1 MKRLWTRANS
11 KPTETKNDTGERS
24 PARAESLPVHRW
36 LQSRHNSFTSEAT
49 CRKAEDSL
57 CSPPSTHR
65 DPIGPCSSEHC
76 QAVVAR
82 LQHQLQNLKEEKSQL
97 ESLISMQRQ
106 TLHQI
111 DRDGRTSEEVARR
124 QIEVQQR
131 LALVSIEEKLTSS
144 SDAIQSLNEHII
156 DLRKLLE
163 AKDEEAEKLRTEL
176 AEVHEAERQAKKLA
190 AEETAKFAKAYAD
203 LNEHTNHL
211 KLLEQKLG
219 AVEVLLHPDSPKT
232 EKSSD
237 SVKKD
242 IPLKICKESSGDLQ
256 EKAEPLLHFGAP
268 NKLEALVT
276 RIATLVEE
284 IHEARA
290 NAASLK
296 RQLTQTQ
303 EKAQEKDVEL
313 ESLRKSLVKLQEKA
327 EKAESVLR
335 LGSTDKLESL
345 ATRNSELVAE
355 LAEREESVVSLRRQL
370 TETQGQAQEAEA
382 LMKEK
387 DVELESLRKS
397 LVKLQEK
404 AEKAESVLRL
414 GSTDKLESLATRNVG
429 EPESDGARFPG
440 SMEERLSQEYSFAQ
454 KRINPTEQAA
464 AEDAQ
469 HSSMLNSVAQEVE
482 RRLQQQLQSIKC
494 EHEKLKKENNKLKQ
508 TLMNVAQKTVDKEN
522 EIRLKEKEFEAL
534 RGKLK
539 AAAHN
544 AEGCKYLAQMEKE
557 RRIAQVTHLR
567 CRLAEKESVKP
578 IGDLQQHR
586 GQFHPTEPLI
596 SVHSASKPQFE
607 ASSIKVLA
615 SHTHIDSGKSGLGQR
630 SKGDI
635 SQLVR
640 MGDTQMFRNILLEP
654 QCDSVLKIVMPR
666 APRT

>member
-65 DPIGPCSSEHC
+65 DPVGPCSSEHC

-111 DRDGRTSEEVARR
+111 DR
-124 QIEVQQR
+124 
-131 LALVSIEEKLTSS
+131 VSIEEKLTSS

-232 EKSSD
+232 EKSSRAGRGSGGRNEPNTSAD
-237 SVKKD
+237 RTAEQISG
-242 IPLKICKESSGDLQ
+242 ES
-256 EKAEPLLHFGAP
+256 ALLPA
-268 NKLEALVT
+268 AV
-276 RIATLVEE
+276 ATLVEE

-303 EKAQEKDVEL
+303 EKAQVGWSSREKDVEL

-522 EIRLKEKEFEAL
+522 EIQLKEKEFEAL

-567 CRLAEKESVKP
+567 CRLAESERQIQQQQVLSNMQKKESVKP